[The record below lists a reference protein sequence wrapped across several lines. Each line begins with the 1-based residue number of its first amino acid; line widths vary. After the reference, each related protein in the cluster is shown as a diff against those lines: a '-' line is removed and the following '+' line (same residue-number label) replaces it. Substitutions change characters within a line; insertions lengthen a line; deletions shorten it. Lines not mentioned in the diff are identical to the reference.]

1 MKKCGALILLA
12 CAFALLTAERVS
24 ASPVTWDFIA
34 TSCISHPFSPP
45 ACEAGQQYP
54 LALATLTLTGPD
66 SSGQAS
72 TGLFPTSGDP
82 FAFDLVAAQGL
93 GTGRSMF
100 STADPT
106 GPLVGFPP
114 TPWVVDYAIAW
125 TEVGGVLTSVEVS
138 MDTIQD
144 SVHGLGLTSAQI
156 GTDFQLAGCDDNCQ
170 LNGFWTLVTAPEP
183 GSLAL
188 LASAFGVWGFTGRRR
203 VRRRVLHAT
212 RSNER
217 YHSAPEASGKCNR

>member
-1 MKKCGALILLA
+1 MRKCSALILLA
-12 CAFALLTAERVS
+12 CAFALLTAERV
-24 ASPVTWDFIA
+24 AAAPVTWDFIA
-34 TSCISHPFSPP
+34 TSCSLVANIPSDCNP
-45 ACEAGQQYP
+45 AQQYP
-54 LALATLTLTGPD
+54 LVLATLTLTGPD
-66 SSGQAS
+66 SSGEAS

-125 TEVGGVLTSVEVS
+125 TEVAGVLTSVGVS
-138 MDTIQD
+138 LDTIQD
-144 SVHGLGLTSAQI
+144 SLIRFGLTGGLVAS
-156 GTDFQLAGCDDNCQ
+156 DFNLAGCDFATCQ

-183 GSLAL
+183 GTLAL
-188 LASAFGVWGFTGRRR
+188 LASAFGVWGVTGRRR
-203 VRRRVLHAT
+203 VCSLWRARAK
-212 RSNER
+212 
-217 YHSAPEASGKCNR
+217 APQCVGIEGQIG

>member
-1 MKKCGALILLA
+1 MKKCSALVLLA
-12 CAFALLTAERVS
+12 CAFALLTAERVA

-34 TSCISHPFSPP
+34 TSCSEVPNADSQCNP
-45 ACEAGQQYP
+45 AQHYP
-54 LALATLTLTGPD
+54 LVLATLTLTGPD

-114 TPWVVDYAIAW
+114 TPWVVDYAISW
-125 TEVGGVLTSVEVS
+125 TETAGALTFIGVS

-144 SVHGLGLTSAQI
+144 SLERFGLTGGDVGS
-156 GTDFQLAGCDDNCQ
+156 DNELAGCEASTCRI
-170 LNGFWTLVTAPEP
+170 NGYWVIAPEP

-188 LASAFGVWGFTGRRR
+188 LASAFGVWGVTRRRR
-203 VRRRVLHAT
+203 VQRRVCSLWQA
-212 RSNER
+212 RAKAR
-217 YHSAPEASGKCNR
+217 GPSGSKGHIG